1 MNALSIVMRKLSRS
15 GYTPRWCVF
24 LLDLSIISAIYL
36 STGYIKTILITEN
49 QSRVELLQAFC
60 IYVAVFTVAQLLF
73 RTYSGIIRYTGIED
87 AGRLTWMI
95 LSATGTLLLLNTV
108 AYAFAGISLYHP
120 IFLVFESFAIFG
132 MLFLLRLSVKIT
144 YLRYIRKNSKHR
156 KKVVVLGA
164 ETTSLMLASAL
175 RNEMEGNYEPVAL
188 IDLGTT
194 AAGKTISGL
203 PIEAWSEDI
212 AVTFVKYH
220 AHTLVVPASLKPQL
234 KELAATLLELD
245 IQILTVSQFEKYTG
259 KADRRPSAHVQNIQ
273 IEDLLG
279 REPIS
284 TDSENL
290 RDILQGTV
298 VMVTGAAGS
307 IGSEIARQ
315 VASFKP
321 ATLLLLDQAESPLY
335 EIHLEISKRY
345 PHLQVEA
352 LIGDIT
358 NRKYIQCYFEQY
370 RPQYVYHAAAYKH
383 VPMMERYPSEAIRVN
398 VGGTRNI
405 ADLSVEYGV
414 RKFVMVS
421 TDKAVN
427 PTNVMGTSKRMAE
440 IYVQSLYH
448 KLHAAGGKH
457 TRFVTTRFGNVLG
470 SNGSVVPLFKRQIAE
485 GGPVTLT
492 HRDITRYFMTI
503 PEACNLVLE
512 AGCMGKGGEIYIF
525 DMGKP
530 IKIYDLAARM
540 ITLSGLR
547 PGTDIEIRETGLRP
561 GEKLYEELLNDA
573 ETTLP
578 THHPKIKVAQ
588 VRHYDYDEVLPRF
601 DRVIQLGRTL
611 VVDKTVVINGNL
623 SIGAADD
630 DGQTHEHNMH
640 VVAQMKAMVPEFKSK
655 NSVYECLD

>member
-1 MNALSIVMRKLSRS
+1 MRLIATIMRKISRS
-15 GYTPRWCVF
+15 GYTPRWCIF
-24 LLDLSIISAIYL
+24 MLDLSIISAVYL
-36 STGYIKTILITEN
+36 STGYIQTLLTGIEP
-49 QSRVELLQAFC
+49 SRLHSLQAFLLY
-60 IYVAVFTVAQLLF
+60 ISVFTLGQLLF
-73 RTYSGIIRYTGIED
+73 RTYSGIIRYTGVED
-87 AGRLTWMI
+87 AVRLSWMI
-95 LSATGTLLLLNTV
+95 LTATTLLLLLNLV
-108 AYAFAGISLYHP
+108 ASGLFGFTFYHP
-120 IFLVFESFAIFG
+120 IFIVFESFIIFA
-132 MLFLLRLSVKIT
+132 MLFLLRLAVKIS
-144 YLRYIRKNSKHR
+144 YLRYVRNNNKHR
-156 KKVVVLGA
+156 TKVLILGA
-164 ETTSLMLASAL
+164 ETNSLMLASAL
-175 RNEMEGNYEPVAL
+175 RNEMEGKYEPVAL
-188 IDLGTT
+188 IDLGTN

-203 PIEAWSEDI
+203 PIESWHTNLA
-212 AVTFVKYH
+212 ALFARYH
-220 AHTLVVPASLKPQL
+220 AHTLVVPVSLKPRL
-234 KELAATLLELD
+234 KELASTLLELD

-259 KADRRPSAHVQNIQ
+259 KTERRPSAHIQSIQ

-279 REPIS
+279 REPIT

-290 RDILQGTV
+290 RSILAGTV

-315 VASFKP
+315 VASFTP

-358 NRKYIQCYFEQY
+358 NRKYMELYFEQY

-405 ADLSVEYGV
+405 ADLSVQYGV
-414 RKFVMVS
+414 KKFVMVS

-440 IYVQSLYH
+440 IYVQSLFH

-525 DMGKP
+525 DMGQP

-561 GEKLYEELLNDA
+561 GEKLYEELLNDS

-588 VRHYDYDEVLPRF
+588 VRRYDYDEVLPRF
-601 DRVIQLGRTL
+601 DSVIKLGRTL
-611 VVDKTVVINGNL
+611 VVDGNL
-623 SIGAADD
+623 SIGTTNDSDTFA
-630 DGQTHEHNMH
+630 HNMH
-640 VVAQMKAMVPEFKSK
+640 VVSQMKAMVPEFKSK

>member
-1 MNALSIVMRKLSRS
+1 MRLIASFMRKISRS
-15 GYTPRWCVF
+15 GYTPRWCIF
-24 LLDLSIISAIYL
+24 MLDLSIISAIYL
-36 STGYIKTILITEN
+36 STGYIQTLLTGIDS
-49 QSRVELLQAFC
+49 SRLHSLQAFLLY
-60 IYVAVFTVAQLLF
+60 IGIFTVAQLLF
-73 RTYSGIIRYTGIED
+73 HTYSGIIRYTGIED
-87 AGRLTWMI
+87 AVRLSWMI
-95 LSATGTLLLLNTV
+95 LSATTSLLLLNLGTS
-108 AYAFAGISLYHP
+108 ALFGFTFYHS
-120 IFLVFESFAIFG
+120 IFVIFESFIIFA
-132 MLFLLRLSVKIT
+132 MLFLLRLAVKIT
-144 YLRYIRKNSKHR
+144 YLRYVRKNNKHR
-156 KKVVVLGA
+156 KKVLILGA
-164 ETTSLMLASAL
+164 ETNSLMLATAL
-175 RNEMEGNYEPVAL
+175 RNEMEGKYEPVAL
-188 IDLGTT
+188 IDLDNQIV
-194 AAGKTISGL
+194 GKSISGL
-203 PIEAWSEDI
+203 PIESWSDDI
-212 AVTFVKYH
+212 ATLFHKYH
-220 AHTLVVPASLKPQL
+220 AHTLVVPVGLKPQL
-234 KELAATLLELD
+234 KELAGILLELD

-259 KADRRPSAHVQNIQ
+259 KAERRPSAHIQSIQ

-290 RDILQGTV
+290 RSILQGTV
-298 VMVTGAAGS
+298 VLVTGAAGS

-315 VASFKP
+315 VASFTP

-335 EIHLEISKRY
+335 EIHLEISKQY

-358 NRKYIQCYFEQY
+358 NRKYMELYFEQY

-414 RKFVMVS
+414 KKFVMVS

-440 IYVQSLYH
+440 IYVQSLFH

-457 TRFVTTRFGNVLG
+457 PRFVTTRFGNVLG
-470 SNGSVVPLFKRQIAE
+470 SNGSVVPLFKRQIAG

-530 IKIYDLAARM
+530 IKIYDLASRM

-547 PGTDIEIRETGLRP
+547 PGHDIEIRETGLRP
-561 GEKLYEELLNDA
+561 GEKLYEELLNDS

-601 DRVIQLGRTL
+601 EKVIHLGRTL
-611 VVDKTVVINGNL
+611 VVDKALVVNGTL
-623 SIGAADD
+623 SIGT
-630 DGQTHEHNMH
+630 THDSDTFAHNMH
-640 VVAQMKAMVPEFKSK
+640 VVSQMKAMVPEFKSK
-655 NSVYECLD
+655 NSIYERLD

>member
-1 MNALSIVMRKLSRS
+1 MNALSFFTRKLSRS

-24 LLDLSIISAIYL
+24 MLDFCIISAVYL
-36 STGYIKTILITEN
+36 STGYIKTVLTFAE
-49 QSRVELLQAFC
+49 QPRMQLLQAFAL
-60 IYVAVFTVAQLLF
+60 YMGVFVVAQLLF

-87 AGRLTWMI
+87 AVRLSWMI
-95 LSATGTLLLLNTV
+95 LFATAALFAINYFFLFMSGT
-108 AYAFAGISLYHP
+108 SLFHP
-120 IFLVFESFAIFG
+120 IFLVFESFVIFG

-144 YLRYIRKNSKHR
+144 YLRFIRKNSKHR

-164 ETTSLMLASAL
+164 ESDSLLLASAL
-175 RNEMEGNYEPVAL
+175 RNEIEGNYEPVAL
-188 IDLGTT
+188 VDLGTT
-194 AAGKTISGL
+194 AVGKTISGL
-203 PIEAWSEDI
+203 PIEAWSDNV
-212 AVTFVKYH
+212 AATFARYH
-220 AHTLVVPASLKPQL
+220 AHTLVVPTSLKPQL
-234 KELAATLLELD
+234 KALASILLELD
-245 IQILTVSQFEKYTG
+245 IRILTVSQFEKYTG
-259 KADRRPSAHVQNIQ
+259 KADSRPSAHVQNIQ

-284 TDSENL
+284 TDSAVL

-315 VASFKP
+315 VASFTP

-358 NRKYIQCYFEQY
+358 NRKYMELYFDQY

-414 RKFVMVS
+414 KKFVMVS

-440 IYVQSLYH
+440 IYVQSLFH

-530 IKIYDLAARM
+530 IKIYDLASRM

-547 PGTDIEIRETGLRP
+547 PGHDIEIRETGLRP
-561 GEKLYEELLNDA
+561 GEKLYEELLNDT

-601 DRVIQLGRTL
+601 EKVIHLGRTL
-611 VVDKTVVINGNL
+611 VVDGNL
-623 SIGAADD
+623 SIGTTDD
-630 DGQTHEHNMH
+630 SDTFAHNMH
-640 VVAQMKAMVPEFKSK
+640 VVSQMKAMVPEFKSK
-655 NSVYECLD
+655 NSIYEQLD